1 MKTIKS
7 NQILTAKSI
16 CDHNCIFELEV
27 IERKGNFCTIKYDGR
42 IRKTK
47 VRVFSGE
54 EYLRPDS
61 YSMSPSFYA
70 IN

>member
-7 NQILTAKSI
+7 NQTLTAKSI
-16 CDHNCIFELEV
+16 CDNNCIFELEV
-27 IERKGNFCTIKYDGR
+27 IERKGNFATIKYNGK

-47 VRVFSGE
+47 VREFWGE
-54 EYLRPDS
+54 EYLRPDT
-61 YSMSPSFYA
+61 YSMAPTFIA